1 MIAISF
7 YCYMIKYRAK
17 QKIFI
22 TISNNELKKFC
33 VDNMLWKMEIKMNFK
48 KIILKIIYSSI
59 YFDDTIKIAD
69 FDPDSIIIDKKSHEN
84 V

>member
-1 MIAISF
+1 MV
-7 YCYMIKYRAK
+7 KYWAK
-17 QKIFI
+17 QEIFT

>member
-1 MIAISF
+1 MV
-7 YCYMIKYRAK
+7 KYWAK
-17 QKIFI
+17 QEIFT

-33 VDNMLWKMEIKMNFK
+33 VDNILWKMEIKMNFK

>member
-1 MIAISF
+1 MV
-7 YCYMIKYRAK
+7 KYWAK
-17 QKIFI
+17 QEIFT

-69 FDPDSIIIDKKSHEN
+69 FDPDNIIIDKKSHEN

>member
-1 MIAISF
+1 MV
-7 YCYMIKYRAK
+7 KYWAK
-17 QKIFI
+17 QEIFT

-33 VDNMLWKMEIKMNFK
+33 VDNMLWKMEIKMNYK

>member
-1 MIAISF
+1 
-7 YCYMIKYRAK
+7 
-17 QKIFI
+17 
-22 TISNNELKKFC
+22 
-33 VDNMLWKMEIKMNFK
+33 MNFK